1 LRKYR
6 NFKNLISEEL
16 ELAGLE
22 KGTEVFESKLS
33 ALMSLVNEEVK
44 KADRKDAGNDVFE
57 DVEAGDLFIADADSN
72 IGDYEVAADEI
83 IEIVDNGEECVVNIY
98 DADGELR
105 EEEVVVSNEDLFE
118 FLDGDVSEVELEDVE
133 EASQYK
139 VKGGKKIKL
148 NKAQIKLK
156 KLKAAG
162 KAVTIDRETGKVR
175 KKTAAE
181 KKLAKKQAKQAK
193 KNFKRGK
200 AKRIKSL
207 AKSRKLNKKQRK
219 ANEGF
224 DISANG
230 TIFHVE
236 DGDILTYVDGFLTV
250 ERDGVEVFT
259 NLPVSESFLTKCLIE
274 GVVDF
279 CDLNEDVEDDEFIED
294 EEEMEDIDEECED
307 KEDDDVEEDC
317 DDEED
322 EEELIEAK
330 KKRRGVKE
338 SRKVKESEECEDEED
353 DDDVEEDC
361 DDEDKEDEEEEVKE
375 SVLVFRDENGY
386 SLVKEG
392 KEIPMGN
399 RIRTRAFLRNM
410 GKTVTS
416 EDLDR
421 AVAGRLVLV

>member
-1 LRKYR
+1 MRKYR
-6 NFKNLISEEL
+6 NFKSLISEEL

-22 KGTEVFESKLS
+22 KGTEAFESKLS
-33 ALMSLVNEEVK
+33 DLMNLVNEEVK

-98 DADGELR
+98 DADGDLR

-118 FLDGDVSEVELEDVE
+118 FLDGDVSEVELDDVE
-133 EASQYK
+133 EAAQYK
-139 VKGGKKIKL
+139 VKNGKKIKL

-162 KAVTIDRETGKVR
+162 KQVTIDRETGKVR

-207 AKSRKLNKKQRK
+207 AKSRKANKKQRK

-236 DGDILTYVDGFLTV
+236 DGDILTYIDGYLTV
-250 ERDGVEVFT
+250 ERDGIEVFS

-279 CDLNEDVEDDEFIED
+279 CDLNEELEDDADFVEDDED
-294 EEEMEDIDEECED
+294 EEEIDEACN
-307 KEDDDVEEDC
+307 KEE
-317 DDEED
+317 
-322 EEELIEAK
+322 
-330 KKRRGVKE
+330 KE
-338 SRKVKESEECEDEED
+338 
-353 DDDVEEDC
+353 DVEEDC
-361 DDEDKEDEEEEVKE
+361 DDEDEEESEEEDEEEEEDLDLVEAKKKRRSVKESRKRKVKESEEDEEEEVKE
-375 SVLVFRDENGY
+375 SVLVFRDETGY

-399 RIRTRAFLRNM
+399 RIRARAFLRNM